1 MLRGLRITDY
11 GLGVIRRITDYG
23 LQIRDDQGNTDY
35 GLRIRDDQ
43 TDYGLR
49 NTD

>member
-1 MLRGLRITDY
+1 MIRPITEYELR
-11 GLGVIRRITDYG
+11 
-23 LQIRDDQGNTDY
+23 IRDDQTEFGLGMIRRITDY

-49 NTD
+49 VTD